1 VKIGLASDSFGDIR
15 ALGLALDRLDAA
27 GAERIFFLGGWYSDV
42 DMALARKRNPT
53 PTPPPGDESL
63 EFLHAVTGA
72 LASQLGPLHDP
83 VQRLAG
89 RIVRVASRSCP
100 EYTKDESQRKV
111 FEMVGS
117 LICCLVHDKADLS
130 RDDISN
136 ATVLFHGNASQPA
149 LVQIGPR
156 SFVTPGALRSPGA
169 GDAQPTFALL
179 ELDPE
184 AQAMELVV
192 YEAGQGAEVRRERV
206 ALGPARGKVTVK

>member
-1 VKIGLASDSFGDIR
+1 VKIGLASDSMGDIR
-15 ALGLALDRLDAA
+15 ALGLALDCLDAA
-27 GAERIFFLGGWYSDV
+27 GAERIFFLGGRYSDV
-42 DMALARKRNPT
+42 DLALARKRNPT

-72 LASQLGPLHDP
+72 LVNQLGPLHDP

-100 EYTKDESQRKV
+100 EYKRDESQRKV

-130 RDDISN
+130 RDDIAN
-136 ATVLFHGNASQPA
+136 ATVLFHGNAAQAA

-156 SFVTPGALRSPGA
+156 SFVTPGALHGPG
-169 GDAQPTFALL
+169 GGQPTFALL
-179 ELDPE
+179 DLDPD
-184 AQAMELVV
+184 AQAMELVI
-192 YEAGQGAEVRRERV
+192 YEASSGAEVRRER
-206 ALGPARGKVTVK
+206 AAPGPARGKVTVK